1 MDYDLVITGAHVI
14 DPASGIDRVTSVAIK
29 SDIFAA
35 VGDGVDPT
43 KAKRVIDASGK
54 YLSPGWFDMHV
65 HVYSNLAFSDPDTV
79 GVLHGVTTM
88 IDAGGSGVWTYQ
100 DYRDY
105 WEGQCKTEVYAFIH
119 DNPVGILT
127 GTREDLG
134 HRAHT
139 NKDVPPE
146 EFKEIVDR
154 NRDRILAVKSG
165 VHTYN
170 GFGRIKEAWAISET
184 IELPRYLH
192 VGDIRRPH
200 GTRFTRDA
208 LDTLQSGDCFTHVY
222 TGNWGNMLDDDGKV
236 YPEVRAALKRGVYS
250 DVGFGGL
257 NFSFEAYDMLM
268 AQDIVTDVISSDLQG
283 VNVTGP
289 GHSLAHVMSLFLNNG
304 YSLYDVI
311 ERVSI
316 KPAKIQRLDSR
327 IGSLAVGLPAR
338 VTVFDVEAGEYS
350 FRDTKG
356 LTRQGESMIVPR
368 WCLMNGEIIES
379 DEAPGLEQGNW
390 SFMPRMEDSVPLPA
404 GALDREQIEFAH
416 LLAGSIERSDWDDG
430 VSVQA
435 DYKRTLRESGIDARK
450 AANAVYDLLL
460 ESRFSTPPGW
470 LLSAMERESALHRL
484 QNA

>member
-1 MDYDLVITGAHVI
+1 
-14 DPASGIDRVTSVAIK
+14 
-29 SDIFAA
+29 
-35 VGDGVDPT
+35 
-43 KAKRVIDASGK
+43 
-54 YLSPGWFDMHV
+54 
-65 HVYSNLAFSDPDTV
+65 
-79 GVLHGVTTM
+79 
-88 IDAGGSGVWTYQ
+88 
-100 DYRDY
+100 
-105 WEGQCKTEVYAFIH
+105 
-119 DNPVGILT
+119 
-127 GTREDLG
+127 
-134 HRAHT
+134 
-139 NKDVPPE
+139 
-146 EFKEIVDR
+146 
-154 NRDRILAVKSG
+154 
-165 VHTYN
+165 
-170 GFGRIKEAWAISET
+170 
-184 IELPRYLH
+184 
-192 VGDIRRPH
+192 
-200 GTRFTRDA
+200 
-208 LDTLQSGDCFTHVY
+208 
-222 TGNWGNMLDDDGKV
+222 
-236 YPEVRAALKRGVYS
+236 
-250 DVGFGGL
+250 
-257 NFSFEAYDMLM
+257 
-268 AQDIVTDVISSDLQG
+268 
-283 VNVTGP
+283 
-289 GHSLAHVMSLFLNNG
+289 MSLFLNNG

-435 DYKRTLRESGIDARK
+435 DYKRALRESGIDARK